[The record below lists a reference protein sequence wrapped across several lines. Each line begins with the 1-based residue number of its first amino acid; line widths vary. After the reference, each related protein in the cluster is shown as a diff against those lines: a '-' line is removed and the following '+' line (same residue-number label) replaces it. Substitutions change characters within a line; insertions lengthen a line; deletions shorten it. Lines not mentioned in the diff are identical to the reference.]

1 MSFDFGSAAWQKS
14 GQDAEEI
21 CEAVEAG
28 VVEDWLVFS
37 EEVHQQI
44 ADRLAD

>member
-1 MSFDFGSAAWQKS
+1 MPFDFGSAAWQKS

-21 CEAVEAG
+21 GEAVEAG
-28 VVEDWLVFS
+28 VVQDWLALF
-37 EEVHQQI
+37 EEVHQKI